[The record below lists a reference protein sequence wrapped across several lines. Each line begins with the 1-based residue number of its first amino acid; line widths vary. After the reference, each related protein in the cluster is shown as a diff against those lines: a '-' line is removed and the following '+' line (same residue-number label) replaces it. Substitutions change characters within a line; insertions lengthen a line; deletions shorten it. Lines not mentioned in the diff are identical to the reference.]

1 MPRNKAQVA
10 EVLELVKQI
19 MNLRFKKVNALQ
31 RGDIIAVVQYNGF
44 SFALFWGWEGNGYTS
59 ETGQNRKAWYYTIPE
74 WDETLVD
81 VREFLDNIIA
91 GKNRFFP
98 VVYLIQINTLK
109 QKYYLYLNLIY
120 QNINKN
126 TLIY

>member
-1 MPRNKAQVA
+1 MTKHER
-10 EVLELVKQI
+10 
-19 MNLRFKKVNALQ
+19 VNALR

-59 ETGQNRKAWYYTIPE
+59 ENGQNRKAWYYTIPE
-74 WDETLVD
+74 WDETVAD

-98 VVYLIQINTLK
+98 GSISYTNQYAETKVLPIPKTYLS
-109 QKYYLYLNLIY
+109 KYQQEYVNLLNDKLR
-120 QNINKN
+120 
-126 TLIY
+126 